1 MKNYNTI
8 LFDLDGTLTDP
19 VQGIINS
26 VIYSLRKMGIEETD
40 RESLKK
46 FIGPPLADSFREY
59 YSLSDEKAV
68 QAVEYYREYF
78 KAKGMFENSV
88 YDDIET
94 LLKSLNDKGKTLI
107 IATSKPEE
115 FLLQILEHFDLSKY
129 FKYIAGATLDGSR
142 SAKADVIKYALEKC
156 GITDKEH
163 TIMIGDRKH
172 DIIGANE
179 NGIDSIGVLFGY
191 GDIDELKNAGASYIA
206 ESVLDIEKYL

>member
-115 FLLQILEHFDLSKY
+115 FSLQILEHFDLSKY

>member
-19 VQGIINS
+19 AQGIINS

-59 YSLSDEKAV
+59 YILSDEKAV

-78 KAKGMFENSV
+78 KVKGMFENSV

-115 FLLQILEHFDLSKY
+115 FSLQILEHFDLSKY